1 MPLNVNRVLLS
12 AAVTILFSSA
22 IIFAQSPQP
31 AEPAG
36 EPKPTNQPSS
46 KTPAE
51 VIRDRIANARAQLAV
66 RNHTS
71 AIFELENIRKE
82 TGDLAIHSVVN
93 VMLMHGYL
101 EQGNYRKAK
110 EFLEAHF
117 TDYKNKNEAASTLY
131 PPIAGQVIKG
141 ARSQAERYRALGLQ
155 IADRN
160 LPADALKDVEQM
172 RSLLELV
179 VEQAKET
186 SKDETCAPLALPL
199 LEEATS
205 ARSLYS
211 RDEYDARRWR
221 DEIADAREQL
231 AAQRSTV
238 MTAVAGTPSQPQSVE
253 LVPVQT
259 VASNATA
266 PKTAQAVQQP
276 NAARTVPAKPAAVE
290 PTKVAEASKQP
301 ASPPVAE
308 ASAASASGPI
318 EVGSLVPFATN
329 KPQPV
334 YPAAARQ
341 VRAAGVV
348 RVEVVIDEDG
358 QVAAVQN
365 TVGHTM
371 LQAAARDAIMKW
383 RFRPFKRDG
392 QPVRATGF
400 VNFNFSL

>member
-1 MPLNVNRVLLS
+1 
-12 AAVTILFSSA
+12 
-22 IIFAQSPQP
+22 
-31 AEPAG
+31 
-36 EPKPTNQPSS
+36 
-46 KTPAE
+46 
-51 VIRDRIANARAQLAV
+51 
-66 RNHTS
+66 
-71 AIFELENIRKE
+71 
-82 TGDLAIHSVVN
+82 
-93 VMLMHGYL
+93 
-101 EQGNYRKAK
+101 
-110 EFLEAHF
+110 
-117 TDYKNKNEAASTLY
+117 
-131 PPIAGQVIKG
+131 
-141 ARSQAERYRALGLQ
+141 
-155 IADRN
+155 
-160 LPADALKDVEQM
+160 
-172 RSLLELV
+172 
-179 VEQAKET
+179 
-186 SKDETCAPLALPL
+186 
-199 LEEATS
+199 
-205 ARSLYS
+205 
-211 RDEYDARRWR
+211 
-221 DEIADAREQL
+221 
-231 AAQRSTV
+231 
-238 MTAVAGTPSQPQSVE
+238 MTAVAGSPSQPQSVE

-266 PKTAQAVQQP
+266 PKTAPAVQQP
-276 NAARTVPAKPAAVE
+276 TAARTVPENPAAAE

-308 ASAASASGPI
+308 ASAASSNGPI

>member
-12 AAVTILFSSA
+12 AAVTILFSNA
-22 IIFAQSPQP
+22 LIFAQSPQP
-31 AEPAG
+31 AGPSG
-36 EPKPTNQPSS
+36 ETKPTQQPAS
-46 KTPAE
+46 KTPEEAM
-51 VIRDRIANARAQLAV
+51 RDRIANARAQLAV

-71 AIFELENIRKE
+71 AIFELESIRKE

-110 EFLEAHF
+110 EFLETHF
-117 TDYKNKNEAASTLY
+117 TDYKNKNEVASTLY

-155 IADRN
+155 INDRN
-160 LPADALKDVEQM
+160 LPADALKDIEQM
-172 RSLLELV
+172 RVLLELV
-179 VEQAKET
+179 IEQAKET
-186 SKDETCAPLALPL
+186 SKDETCAPMALPL

-221 DEIADAREQL
+221 DELADAREQL

-238 MTAVAGTPSQPQSVE
+238 MTAVAGSPSQPQSVE

-259 VASNATA
+259 VASDSTA
-266 PKTAQAVQQP
+266 AKAAPAVQQP
-276 NAARTVPAKPAAVE
+276 TAAVTVPEKPAATE
-290 PTKVAEASKQP
+290 PTKVAEASKQS
-301 ASPPVAE
+301 ASQPVAE
-308 ASAASASGPI
+308 ATAASANGPI

-329 KPQPV
+329 KPQPI
-334 YPAAARQ
+334 YPAAAKQ
-341 VRAAGVV
+341 IRATGVV
-348 RVEVVIDEDG
+348 RVEIVIDEEG

-365 TVGHTM
+365 TVGHSM

>member
-1 MPLNVNRVLLS
+1 MPLIVNKVLLS
-12 AAVTILFSSA
+12 AAVTILFCNA
-22 IIFAQSPQP
+22 IVFAQSPQT
-31 AEPAG
+31 AEPAV
-36 EPKPTNQPSS
+36 EPKPTQQTAS
-46 KTPAE
+46 KSPAD

-71 AIFELENIRKE
+71 AIFELESIRKE
-82 TGDLAIHSVVN
+82 TGDIAIHSVVN
-93 VMLMHGYL
+93 VMLMSGYL

-117 TDYKNKNEAASTLY
+117 TDYKNRNEAASTLY

-141 ARSQAERYRALGLQ
+141 ARSQAERYRSLGLQ
-155 IADRN
+155 ISDKN
-160 LPADALKDVEQM
+160 LPADARKDVEQM
-172 RSLLELV
+172 RALLELV

-186 SKDETCAPLALPL
+186 SKDESCAPMALPL

-221 DEIADAREQL
+221 DELADAREQL
-231 AAQRSTV
+231 ATQRSTV
-238 MTAVAGTPSQPQSVE
+238 LTAVAGTPQQVVE
-253 LVPVQT
+253 LIPVQT
-259 VASNATA
+259 VAANTPA
-266 PKTAQAVQQP
+266 P
-276 NAARTVPAKPAAVE
+276 NPA
-290 PTKVAEASKQP
+290 
-301 ASPPVAE
+301 PPVANGTDSRKLPTTQK
-308 ASAASASGPI
+308 ANDSIVSNVSASEPVAEPTIPVPAGQI

-334 YPAAARQ
+334 YPSAARQ
-341 VRAAGVV
+341 IRATGVV
-348 RVEVVIDEDG
+348 RVEVVVDEEG
-358 QVAAVQN
+358 QVVAIQN

-392 QPVRATGF
+392 QPVRASGF

>member
-12 AAVTILFSSA
+12 AAVNILFFSA

-36 EPKPTNQPSS
+36 EPKPTNQPAS

-117 TDYKNKNEAASTLY
+117 TEYRNKNEAASTLY

-221 DEIADAREQL
+221 DELADAREQL

-238 MTAVAGTPSQPQSVE
+238 MTAVAGSPSQPQSVE

-259 VASNATA
+259 VASNAAA
-266 PKTAQAVQQP
+266 PKAAPPVQQAV
-276 NAARTVPAKPAAVE
+276 ASRPASPKPDATE
-290 PTKVAEASKQP
+290 PTKVAEGAKQ
-301 ASPPVAE
+301 ADAPPVAE
-308 ASAASASGPI
+308 ASSASANGPI

-383 RFRPFKRDG
+383 KFRPFKRDG

>member
-1 MPLNVNRVLLS
+1 MPLNVKKGIL
-12 AAVTILFSSA
+12 AAVISLSFSNA
-22 IIFAQSPQP
+22 IIFAQSQQSS
-31 AEPAG
+31 EPV
-36 EPKPTNQPSS
+36 ETPKPTEQPAIR
-46 KTPAE
+46 TPAE
-51 VIRDRIANARAQLAV
+51 VMRDRIANARAQLAV

-82 TGDLAIHSVVN
+82 TGDLSIHSVVN
-93 VMLMHGYL
+93 VMLMNGYL

-110 EFLEAHF
+110 EFLESHF
-117 TDYKNKNEAASTLY
+117 TDYKNRNEAASTLY

-141 ARSQAERYRALGLQ
+141 ARSQSERFRALGLQ
-155 IADRN
+155 VTDKN
-160 LPADALKDVEQM
+160 LPTEALKDVEQM
-172 RSLLELV
+172 RALLELV

-186 SKDETCAPLALPL
+186 SKDESCAPMALPL

-211 RDEYDARRWR
+211 PDEYDARRWR
-221 DEIADAREQL
+221 DELADAREQL
-231 AAQRSTV
+231 ATQRSTV
-238 MTAVAGTPSQPQSVE
+238 LTAVAGTPQQPVE

-259 VASNATA
+259 VALNA
-266 PKTAQAVQQP
+266 PLQRP
-276 NAARTVPAKPAAVE
+276 VPAATTNGSSNLPTDKPASTDIAEAVE
-290 PTKVAEASKQP
+290 VPNKESRE
-301 ASPPVAE
+301 PVAE
-308 ASAASASGPI
+308 PAEIVPAGQI

-329 KPQPV
+329 RPQPV
-334 YPAAARQ
+334 YPSAARQ
-341 VRAAGVV
+341 VRASGVV
-348 RVEVVIDEDG
+348 RVEVVVDEDG
-358 QVAAVQN
+358 QVAAIQN